1 LVARSD
7 APGHAYDIVVP
18 TAGRRSLQALL
29 DALASGGALPPRAL
43 ILVDDRPRPYS
54 GPLAA
59 TVPDGLSARV
69 EVLATGGRGP
79 AAARNAGWRA
89 ARAPWVVFLDD
100 DVVPGADWR
109 ERLQA
114 DLREAG
120 PDVAAVQGRIRVPLP
135 AGRRPTDWERNVAA
149 LEDARWITADLAV
162 RRAALAA
169 VGGFDERFPR
179 AYREDADLALRLRA
193 AGFALRV
200 GGREVVHPVPPADR
214 WVSVRKQAGNADD
227 ALMVA
232 LHGRD
237 WRARAE
243 APPGRLPVHAATTA
257 LGLGA
262 GIAAATGRRRP
273 AAALGA
279 GWLGATGQFALKRIA
294 AGPRTRDEI
303 ATMLLTSPMIPPAA
317 TAYRLVGLARRRRLA
332 ADAARA
338 PRPETRPDAVLL
350 DRDGTLVVDVPY
362 NGDPEQ
368 VRPMPGARA
377 ALDRLRAE
385 GVALAVVSNQ
395 SGIGRGLLTE
405 TEVAAVNLR
414 VEELLGP
421 LGPWLVCP
429 HAPDAGCDCRKPAP
443 GLVLAAAE
451 RLGVDPER
459 CAVVGDIG
467 ADVEA
472 ARAAG
477 ARGVLVPT
485 PRTRPEEVE
494 AAPERAGDLAE
505 AIDLLLGGAR

>member
-18 TAGRRSLQALL
+18 TAGRPSLRSLL
-29 DALASGGALPPRAL
+29 DALAAGGGLPPRAL
-43 ILVDDRPRPYS
+43 ILVDDRS
-54 GPLAA
+54 GPASGAPVA

-69 EVLATGGRGP
+69 EVIATGGRGP

-100 DVVPGADWR
+100 DVVPDADWR
-109 ERLQA
+109 ARLQA
-114 DLREAG
+114 DLRAAG
-120 PDVAAVQGRIRVPLP
+120 PGVAAVQGRIRVPLP
-135 AGRRPTDWERNVAA
+135 ADRRPTDWERNVAA

-162 RRAALAA
+162 RRSALAT

-193 AGFALRV
+193 AGFELSR
-200 GGREVVHPVPPADR
+200 GEREVLHPVPPAGR

-227 ALMVA
+227 ALMAA

-243 APPGRLPVHAATTA
+243 APPGRLALHAATTA
-257 LGLGA
+257 LGAGA
-262 GIAAATGRRRP
+262 VLAAALGRGRL

-279 GWLGATGQFALKRIA
+279 GWLGATAQFALKRIA
-294 AGPRTRDEI
+294 PGPRTPDEI
-303 ATMLLTSPMIPPAA
+303 ATMLLTSPVIPPAA
-317 TAYRLVGLARRRRLA
+317 TAHRLLGLARRRRLV
-332 ADAARA
+332 ADIARA
-338 PRPETRPDAVLL
+338 PRPEKRPDAVLL
-350 DRDGTLVVDVPY
+350 DRDGTLVVDVAY

-405 TEVAAVNLR
+405 GEVAAVNR
-414 VEELLGP
+414 RIEELLGP

-429 HAPDAGCDCRKPAP
+429 HAPDQGCDCRKPAP

-451 RLGVDPER
+451 RLGVAPER

-485 PRTRPEEVE
+485 PRTRREEVE
-494 AAPERAGDLAE
+494 AAEEVADDLVGAVE
-505 AIDLLLGGAR
+505 LALGAR